1 MDRVSTD
8 RFGQFCPEFPS
19 RWSDLGACGKKTGSD
34 GDVAGV
40 CDSDVA
46 GACDSDVAGVKGVE
60 EFIRLQLWGV
70 KRFKIR
76 KRYLVPDD
84 VLGVSSTRCWR
95 LPCIRPIDFAW

>member
-34 GDVAGV
+34 GDVAGA
-40 CDSDVA
+40 S
-46 GACDSDVAGVKGVE
+46 DSDVAGVKDVE